1 MSRFVNF
8 SRTVRATARHHASP
22 SSPRQLPELLRRAA
36 EQRLS
41 VRTVGAGHS
50 FTPLVQ
56 TDGMLLTLDRFQG
69 LEEVDARTHEVT
81 FRAGTRLW
89 QVPGLLKPF
98 GLALANMGDVDRQSI
113 AGAISTGT
121 HGTGLRFISLSGAVT
136 GLRLVS
142 AGGQTLRASATENPR
157 IFQAARLGLG
167 VLGVITHVRLQCVPA
182 YLLQARE
189 DIEPIDQV
197 AEEFLTRSEIE
208 DHLEFFWFPG
218 TRKALVKTNTRQ
230 RPDGRHRPAN
240 ALARWANDEVLSN
253 GALWLAC
260 SIGATAPR
268 LIPHVNRLATGALS
282 ARGYTDHPHRVF
294 VSARRVRFT
303 EMEYALPLEHF
314 GAAFH
319 AIRRHVTR
327 HGAEVVFPI
336 EVRTAASEDTW
347 LGTASGRRSVY
358 IAVHR
363 HLRDRAS
370 RYFQALERILL
381 SFEGRPHWGKEH
393 TLAAGELA
401 GLYPHFGDF
410 QQVRAELDPQGLF
423 LNDYLRRLL
432 LG

>member
-1 MSRFVNF
+1 M
-8 SRTVRATARHHASP
+8 
-22 SSPRQLPELLRRAA
+22 
-36 EQRLS
+36 
-41 VRTVGAGHS
+41 
-50 FTPLVQ
+50 
-56 TDGMLLTLDRFQG
+56 
-69 LEEVDARTHEVT
+69 
-81 FRAGTRLW
+81 
-89 QVPGLLKPF
+89 
-98 GLALANMGDVDRQSI
+98 
-113 AGAISTGT
+113 
-121 HGTGLRFISLSGAVT
+121 
-136 GLRLVS
+136 
-142 AGGQTLRASATENPR
+142 
-157 IFQAARLGLG
+157 
-167 VLGVITHVRLQCVPA
+167 
-182 YLLQARE
+182 
-189 DIEPIDQV
+189 
-197 AEEFLTRSEIE
+197 
-208 DHLEFFWFPG
+208 
-218 TRKALVKTNTRQ
+218 
-230 RPDGRHRPAN
+230 
-240 ALARWANDEVLSN
+240 NDELLSN
-253 GALWLAC
+253 GGLQAIC
-260 SIGATAPR
+260 SLGAAMPRMIPR
-268 LIPHVNRLATGALS
+268 LNWFASRVLS
-282 ARGYTDHPHRVF
+282 DRSYTASWNQTYISP
-294 VSARRVRFT
+294 RRVKFT

-319 AIRRHVTR
+319 AIRRHVAR